1 MNCKQCGQKLCKT
14 SYTCVECGFD
24 NTPEALM
31 PPVEPV
37 KRKSGLKI
45 AIAIITCIALL
56 ASLAEAVH
64 FGITGRLW
72 PYPNDI
78 YNKTNYTV
86 SDDIAVQQHDTVVA
100 TFGEDTLTNGQ
111 LQIFYWMAV
120 YTSLNN
126 LENTNV
132 KDPFNEQIYDKTT
145 GKTWQ
150 QYYLE
155 GALET
160 WRQYQIFYNEAKK
173 ANFEIPKEYVEELDG
188 LDEYLQENAEKS
200 GIDTVEEFLV
210 RKFGAGC
217 TFEDYYRFMEMY
229 YMSSLYFEETVNA
242 MGVTD
247 EEMEAYFKKNQE
259 SLEKAGYT
267 KDKGILVDI
276 RHILIQP
283 HNDSIDPTD
292 PSYVP
297 SEEDWKNCEKEAQE
311 IYDKWLNGE
320 RTEEYFAFLARMYT
334 KDSNASAGGLY
345 EKVMKGEM
353 VESFDAW
360 CFDESRQKGDT
371 GLVKTKF
378 GYHIMYFS
386 DSELGWLY
394 FCRKGVR
401 AEKSNELWES
411 TLANKSIGVNY
422 GKIAMP
428 YVKLTSS

>member
-24 NTPEALM
+24 NTPEALK

-45 AIAIITCIALL
+45 AIAVITCIALL
-56 ASLAEAVH
+56 IGLAEAVH

-78 YNKTNYTV
+78 YNKNNYTV
-86 SDDIAVQQHDTVVA
+86 SDEAAAQTHDTVVA
-100 TFGEDTLTNGQ
+100 TLGEDTLTNGQ
-111 LQIFYWMAV
+111 LQMFYWMTV

-126 LENTNV
+126 FENTNA

-155 GALET
+155 SALET
-160 WRQYQIFYNEAKK
+160 WRQYRILYNEAKK
-173 ANFEIPKEYVEELDG
+173 ANYELSEEFAEELEG
-188 LDEYLQENAEKS
+188 LDEYLEEAAKDA
-200 GIDTVEEFLV
+200 GITVEEFLKK
-210 RKFGAGC
+210 KFGAGC
-217 TFEDYYRFMEMY
+217 TIEDYRYYMEMY
-229 YMSSLYFEETVNA
+229 YMSSLYFEDTVNA

-247 EEMEAYFKKNQE
+247 EEMEAYFKKNQA

-267 KDKGILVDI
+267 KEKGVLVDI

-283 HNDSIDPTD
+283 VVPENDPN
-292 PSYVP
+292 YVIT
-297 SEEDWKNCEKEAQE
+297 EEDWEACKKDAQD
-311 IYDKWLNGE
+311 IYNKWLNGE

-334 KDSNASAGGLY
+334 KDSNGAEGGLY

-353 VESFDAW
+353 VESFDNW

-371 GLVKTKF
+371 GLVKTKY
-378 GYHIMYFS
+378 GYHIMYFC

-394 FCRKGVR
+394 FSREGVR
-401 AEKSNELWES
+401 AEKANKLWVE
-411 TLANKSIGVNY
+411 TLADKPIGVHY
-422 GKIAMP
+422 GRISMP

>member
-24 NTPEALM
+24 NTPEALK

-45 AIAIITCIALL
+45 TIAIITCIALL
-56 ASLAEAVH
+56 IGLAEAVH

-78 YNKTNYTV
+78 YNKNNYTV
-86 SDDIAVQQHDTVVA
+86 SDEATAQTHDTVVA
-100 TFGEDTLTNGQ
+100 TLGEDTLTNGQ
-111 LQIFYWMAV
+111 LQMFYWMTV
-120 YTSLNN
+120 YNSLNN
-126 LENTNV
+126 FENTNA
-132 KDPFNEQIYDKTT
+132 KDPFNEQIYNKKT
-145 GKTWQ
+145 GQTWQ

-155 GALET
+155 SALET
-160 WRQYQIFYNEAKK
+160 WRQYRILYNEAQK
-173 ANFEIPKEYVEELDG
+173 ANYKLAKEFADELDG
-188 LDEYLQENAEKS
+188 LDEYLEKAAKDAGVS
-200 GIDTVEEFLV
+200 SVEEFLKK
-210 RKFGAGC
+210 KFGAGC
-217 TFEDYYRFMEMY
+217 TFEDYYYYMEMY
-229 YMSSLYFEETVNA
+229 YVSSLYFEDTVNA

-247 EEMEAYFKKNQE
+247 EEIEAHFKKNQA

-267 KDKGILVDI
+267 KDKGVLVDI

-283 HNDSIDPTD
+283 VVPEDNSN
-292 PSYVP
+292 YVIT
-297 SEEDWKNCEKEAQE
+297 EEDWEACKKDAQD

-334 KDSNASAGGLY
+334 KDSNGAQGGLY

-353 VESFDAW
+353 VESFDNW

-371 GLVKTKF
+371 GLVKTKY
-378 GYHIMYFS
+378 GYHIMYFC
-386 DSELGWLY
+386 DSVPGWQY
-394 FCRKGVR
+394 FCREGVR
-401 AEKSNELWES
+401 AEKANKLWES
-411 TLANKSIGVNY
+411 TLADKPINVTY
-422 GKIAMP
+422 GRISMP

>member
-24 NTPEALM
+24 NTPEALK
-31 PPVEPV
+31 PPVEPA
-37 KRKSGLKI
+37 KKKPSGLKI
-45 AIAIITCIALL
+45 AIAIITCVALL
-56 ASLAEAVH
+56 AGLAEAVH

-78 YNKTNYTV
+78 YNKGNYTV
-86 SDDIAVQQHDTVVA
+86 SDEATVQTHDTVVA
-100 TFGEDTLTNGQ
+100 TLGEDTLTNGQ
-111 LQIFYWMAV
+111 LQMFYWMTV

-126 LENTNV
+126 FENTNA
-132 KDPFNEQIYDKTT
+132 KDPFNEQIYDKKT

-155 GALET
+155 SALET
-160 WRQYQIFYNEAKK
+160 WRQYRILYNEAQK
-173 ANFEIPKEYVEELDG
+173 ANYELDKKFADELDG
-188 LDEYLQENAEKS
+188 LDEYIEKAAKDAGFDS
-200 GIDTVEEFLV
+200 PEGFLKK
-210 RKFGAGC
+210 KFGAGC
-217 TFEDYYRFMEMY
+217 TIEDYRYYMEMY
-229 YMSSLYFEETVNA
+229 YVSSLYFEDTVDA

-247 EEMEAYFKKNQE
+247 EEMEANFKKNQQ

-267 KDKGILVDI
+267 KDKGVLVDI

-283 HNDSIDPTD
+283 VVPEDGS
-292 PSYVP
+292 SYTIT
-297 SEEDWKNCEKEAQE
+297 EEDWEACRKDAQE

-320 RTEEYFAFLARMYT
+320 RTEEYFAFLARLYT
-334 KDSNASAGGLY
+334 KDSNGAEGGLY
-345 EKVMKGEM
+345 QKVQQGEM

-371 GLVKTKF
+371 GLVKTKY

-386 DSELGWLY
+386 GSMPGWQY
-394 FCRKGVR
+394 FCRESVR
-401 AEKSNELWES
+401 AEKASTLWES
-411 TLANKSIGVNY
+411 VLANKPIHVSY
-422 GKIAMP
+422 GRISMP